1 MDNNKKKLLD
11 ALGIEDKN
19 ADDEYIIKF
28 VNGIKNDAEK
38 WRTTQKIIAEIVSA
52 WWNEGGIVSPLLN
65 KTCEANLV
73 ALAFNIYYDKFDLTE
88 GFKQIKAL
96 DIKNT

>member
-11 ALGIEDKN
+11 ALGIADEDV
-19 ADDEYIIKF
+19 DEEYIIKI
-28 VNGIKNDAEK
+28 VKSLKNDAEK
-38 WRTTQKIIAEIVSA
+38 WKSTQKIIAEIVSA